1 MYIYAIAAFVTIE
14 VGGMDLEGME
24 VAEFFFFFFFT
35 FSFQSKDS
43 KQPENLFIFSSLLIS
58 VSLLPPT
65 SKQSINVLYLL

>member
-1 MYIYAIAAFVTIE
+1 MYIYAIATFVTIE

-24 VAEFFFFFFFT
+24 VAEFFFFFT

>member
-1 MYIYAIAAFVTIE
+1 MYIYAIATFVTIE
-14 VGGMDLEGME
+14 VGGMDLEGLE
-24 VAEFFFFFFFT
+24 VAEIFFFFFT